1 MLRYKTKASL
11 ISNVL
16 YDRYLVLLPHA
27 DDELIGCDQLL
38 KSNAT
43 CLVVNM
49 DMDGDDSDKLH
60 QIRYQE
66 LQSYI
71 NSIKRELI
79 TISDDKIEGLTK
91 IISEYNPS
99 VICVPSCFDWHPEHF
114 QVMQYLQE
122 SLYKNAAQPLI
133 AMYQVSVPLLSDY
146 INMALPMNKA
156 EYDEKWNGFNY
167 YYKSQK
173 HLPAFRFGANER
185 VNGKLLKTFAA
196 ESYIVFDNKRW
207 CSIINKALNIEMGA
221 VLRPHVNNLINIR
234 KHLFPLYDMILNQN
248 GNNVTKN

>member
-1 MLRYKTKASL
+1 MPKG
-11 ISNVL
+11 L
-16 YDRYLVLLPHA
+16 YARYLVLLPHA

-38 KSNAT
+38 KSDAY

-49 DMDGDDSDKLH
+49 DMRGNDSDKLH
-60 QIRYQE
+60 QIRYGE
-66 LQSYI
+66 LQSYV
-71 NSIKRELI
+71 NSINRELI
-79 TISDDKIEGLTK
+79 TVSQDKVEGLSR
-91 IISEYNPS
+91 IISEYKPD
-99 VICVPSCFDWHPEHF
+99 VICIPSCFDWHPEHF
-114 QVMQYLQE
+114 LVMQYLRE
-122 SLYKNAAQPLI
+122 SLLKNTVTPLI

-146 INMALPMNKA
+146 INMALPMNKS
-156 EYDEKWNGFNY
+156 EYDEKWNGFSC

-173 HLPAFRFGANER
+173 HLPVFRFGANER

-196 ESYIVFDNKRW
+196 ESYIVLDNKRW

-248 GNNVTKN
+248 GNNVMKN